1 MAEAVGKNEILYC
14 LQICIVLAHSV
25 LVSWT
30 DKKLAVC
37 QKTGDVAVLLLSER
51 KLMILQLF
59 NLPGNVRTPF
69 LLTFQLFLLEVAQ
82 GLDEH
87 TEGRGQDR
95 LDLALY
101 HG

>member
-1 MAEAVGKNEILYC
+1 
-14 LQICIVLAHSV
+14 
-25 LVSWT
+25 
-30 DKKLAVC
+30 
-37 QKTGDVAVLLLSER
+37 
-51 KLMILQLF
+51 MILQLF

>member
-1 MAEAVGKNEILYC
+1 
-14 LQICIVLAHSV
+14 
-25 LVSWT
+25 
-30 DKKLAVC
+30 
-37 QKTGDVAVLLLSER
+37 
-51 KLMILQLF
+51 MILQLF

-87 TEGRGQDR
+87 TEGGGQDR